1 VTAARH
7 ISRHAARPPLLA
19 FLALILGLLA
29 GPAAASPVVCTI
41 GVSVESLH
49 DLDMAGDSFGADLW
63 LWTLCP
69 ASLPRAPLEKIEF
82 PTAGQISRDPIEQT
96 DLGDGRTYAS
106 QRLSGT
112 FRFNWSMNSYP
123 FDRQRVVIPI
133 TDSDYGA
140 DSLVFEPDTAE
151 SFLSH
156 DVQDALPEWR
166 ITDFA
171 LDTGVDTADSAYG
184 FPGGAR
190 DYAAAD
196 VRFTL
201 ERTSVF
207 PFLKLTSGVLAA
219 AFIAFF
225 SFFYDPNEKGTFGGK
240 LGLLVGVLFA
250 TLVNMRAADN
260 VLGDI
265 ADLTLVTQIHL
276 VTLVYIALLALLAL
290 RERRHVDR
298 GGTLPHPRW
307 RHLSLIGLSYV
318 VVNALLVVRAMLS

>member
-1 VTAARH
+1 MTAARH
-7 ISRHAARPPLLA
+7 IRRHIARHAARPPLLA

-82 PTAGQISRDPIEQT
+82 PTAGQLSRDPIEQT

-133 TDSDYGA
+133 TDSEYGA

-151 SFLSH
+151 FFLSH
-156 DVQDALPEWR
+156 DVAGRAARMEDHRLRPRHRRRHGGFCLRLSRRRQGLRRRRRPLHPRADERLPLPQAHVR
-166 ITDFA
+166 
-171 LDTGVDTADSAYG
+171 
-184 FPGGAR
+184 GAR
-190 DYAAAD
+190 
-196 VRFTL
+196 RRL
-201 ERTSVF
+201 HR
-207 PFLKLTSGVLAA
+207 
-219 AFIAFF
+219 
-225 SFFYDPNEKGTFGGK
+225 
-240 LGLLVGVLFA
+240 LL
-250 TLVNMRAADN
+250 
-260 VLGDI
+260 
-265 ADLTLVTQIHL
+265 
-276 VTLVYIALLALLAL
+276 LLLL
-290 RERRHVDR
+290 R
-298 GGTLPHPRW
+298 P
-307 RHLSLIGLSYV
+307 
-318 VVNALLVVRAMLS
+318 